1 MSASPTAQACP
12 IATVNTAEVC
22 RYCDPVTDYV
32 LTIDLGTSGPKVA
45 VFSTEGEYFD
55 GDFEPV
61 ELILH
66 EGGGA
71 EQRPDDWWTAI
82 SRAAKKLAE
91 RNSFPDKGFAAVSV
105 TSQWSGTVA
114 VDSNGE
120 PLANAVIWMDSRGAR
135 DIAEVVGGPIRVQG
149 YDPRKLRKWISL
161 TGGAPSL
168 SGKDPIAH
176 IHFLRR
182 TRPDLNSATSMYME
196 PKDWLNL
203 KLTGRACA
211 TYDSAVMTW
220 VTDNRDPSNITY
232 DDGLISM
239 ARLRREWMPELVAAT
254 AVIGEV
260 TPSAAADLGIT
271 AGTPVIGGTPDVQS
285 AAVGSG
291 AVRDHEGHLYLGT
304 SSWISCHTSNKKS
317 DVLRGIATLPSP
329 LPGRYFVANEQ
340 ETAGACLTWLRDQVV
355 YPGDNFAA
363 GECPEDALDRVNQ
376 VASDSEPGS
385 RGVIFTPWL
394 NGERTPVDDHT
405 IRGGWHNISLR
416 NDRSDMVRAVMEGVA
431 FNSKWLL
438 DAVEKFNGSP
448 FPYLNVV
455 GGGGI
460 SPLWAQIHADVT
472 GRRIRRVADPLQANA
487 RGAALLAGLA
497 LGAIRQDDMNDM
509 VTIVEEHEP
518 DPANAA
524 VYAKHYRA
532 FGSIYKHN
540 KRIHRQLNS

>member
-1 MSASPTAQACP
+1 M
-12 IATVNTAEVC
+12 
-22 RYCDPVTDYV
+22 TDYV

-45 VFSTEGEYFD
+45 VFSAEGEYFD

-61 ELILH
+61 ELILY

-71 EQRPDDWWTAI
+71 EQRPDDWWAAI
-82 SRAAKKLAE
+82 GAASRRLAE
-91 RNSFPDKGFAAVSV
+91 RGSFPDEGFAAVSV

-120 PLANAVIWMDSRGAR
+120 PLANAVIWMDSRGAP

-149 YDPRKLRKWISL
+149 YDPRKLRRWISL

-182 TRPDLNSATSMYME
+182 TRPDLNAATAMYME

-220 VTDNRDPSNITY
+220 VTDNRDPSKIAY

-239 ARLRREWMPELVAAT
+239 AGLRREWMPELVPAT
-254 AVIGEV
+254 SIIGEV
-260 TPSAAADLGIT
+260 STAAAADLGVT
-271 AGTPVIGGTPDVQS
+271 PGVPVIGGTPDVQS

-291 AVRDHEGHLYLGT
+291 AVRDYEGHLYLGT
-304 SSWISCHTSNKKS
+304 SSWISCHTNVKKS

-355 YPGDNFAA
+355 YPGDSFAA
-363 GECPEDALDRVNQ
+363 GECPEDALERVNQ
-376 VASDSEPGS
+376 VASASEPGS

-438 DAVEKFNGSP
+438 DAVEKFNRRP

-472 GRRIRRVADPLQANA
+472 GRRIRRIADPLQANA

-497 LGAIRQDDMNDM
+497 LGSIRQQDMNDM
-509 VTIVEEHEP
+509 VTIVEEHDP
-518 DPANAA
+518 DPANSA

-532 FGSIYKHN
+532 FGAIYKHN

>member
-1 MSASPTAQACP
+1 MDHPT
-12 IATVNTAEVC
+12 
-22 RYCDPVTDYV
+22 RYVRPRHGESVDDAGYCYAVTDYV

-61 ELILH
+61 ELLLY

-71 EQRPDDWWTAI
+71 EQRPADWWSAI
-82 SRAAKKLAE
+82 STAAKRLAE
-91 RNSFPDKGFAAVSV
+91 RGSFPEKGFAAVSV

-120 PLANAVIWMDSRGAR
+120 PVTDAVIWMDSRGAG
-135 DIAEVVGGPIRVQG
+135 DIAEIAGGPLRVQG
-149 YDPRKLRKWISL
+149 YDLRKLRRWVSL

-182 TRPDLNSATSMYME
+182 TRPDLDAVTAMYME

-220 VTDNRDPSNITY
+220 VTDNRNPLEVTY
-232 DDGLISM
+232 DDGLLAM
-239 ARLRREWMPELVAAT
+239 ARLRREWMPELVPAT
-254 AVIGEV
+254 SIIGEV
-260 TPSAAADLGIT
+260 TGAAARDLGI
-271 AGTPVIGGTPDVQS
+271 ASGTPVIGGTPDVQS

-304 SSWISCHTSNKKS
+304 SSWISCHTSTKKS

-355 YPGDNFAA
+355 YPGDKFAA
-363 GECPEDALDRVNQ
+363 GECPEDALQRVND

-416 NDRSDMVRAVMEGVA
+416 NDRSDMVRSVMEGVA

-438 DAVEKFNGSP
+438 DAVEKFNGGP

-460 SPLWAQIHADVT
+460 SSLWAQIHADVT
-472 GRRIRRVADPLQANA
+472 GRRIRRIADPLQANA

-497 LGAIRQDDMNDM
+497 LGVIQEDDMNDM
-509 VTIVEEHEP
+509 VTVVEVCDP
-518 DPANAA
+518 DASNAEI
-524 VYAKHYRA
+524 YAKHYKA

-540 KRIHRQLNS
+540 KRIHRQLNG

>member
-1 MSASPTAQACP
+1 M
-12 IATVNTAEVC
+12 
-22 RYCDPVTDYV
+22 TDYV

-71 EQRPDDWWTAI
+71 EQRPGDWWKAI
-82 SRAAKKLAE
+82 STASTRLAE
-91 RNSFPDKGFAAVSV
+91 RGSFPDEGFAVVSV

-120 PLANAVIWMDSRGAR
+120 PLANAVIWMDSRGAA
-135 DIAEVVGGPIRVQG
+135 DIGDIVGGPVRIQG
-149 YDPRKLRKWISL
+149 YDPRKLRRWISL

-182 TRPDLNSATSMYME
+182 TRPDLNPVTSMYME

-211 TYDSAVMTW
+211 TYDSVVMTW
-220 VTDNRDPSNITY
+220 VTDNRDPSKVTY
-232 DDGLISM
+232 DDGLLSM
-239 ARLRREWMPELVAAT
+239 ARLRREWMPELVPAT
-254 AVIGEV
+254 SIIGEV
-260 TPSAAADLGIT
+260 TAAAARDLGIS

-291 AVRDHEGHLYLGT
+291 AVRDGEGHLYLGT
-304 SSWISCHTSNKKS
+304 SSWISCHTGTKKS

-355 YPGDNFAA
+355 YPDDGFAA
-363 GECPEDALDRVNQ
+363 GECPEDALERVNE
-376 VASDSEPGS
+376 VASASEPGS

-416 NDRSDMVRAVMEGVA
+416 NDRSDMVRSVMEGVA

-438 DAVEKFNGSP
+438 DAVEKFNGKP

-460 SPLWAQIHADVT
+460 SSLWAQIHADVT
-472 GRRIRRVADPLQANA
+472 GRRIRRIADPLQANA

-497 LGAIRQDDMNDM
+497 LGAIRQDDMNDL
-509 VTIVEEHEP
+509 VTVVEVCDP
-518 DPANAA
+518 DPANAPI
-524 VYAKHYRA
+524 YAKHYKA
-532 FGSIYKHN
+532 FGAIYKHN
-540 KRIHRQLNS
+540 RRIHRQLNG